1 MKASVRYY
9 LQYGHHIDI
18 ERRQAMDEG
27 KAISKQLEE
36 QYARMSELDLDD
48 PLREQLAAEYLDEM
62 GRLPLIEGYP
72 YTEPS
77 DLDGIRALRPERGRR
92 AGRQNAA
99 LEGIDIA
106 DRVYGAWLGRSAGC
120 LLGHPIEGWRRERI
134 AGLLRETDNLPVQYY
149 ISSDIDL
156 SIAAKYG
163 VVNEGGSYGN
173 RCVSWINNVEHM
185 VEDDDLNYTI
195 LAFAIVEKHGYEFSP
210 EDIAEAWLNL
220 LPALRTCTAERIA
233 YRNMLNLIG
242 PPASATYR
250 NAYREWIGAQIRADF
265 YGYIH
270 PGNPEKAAETA
281 WRDASVSHVKNGIYG
296 SMWVAAMLAA
306 AVVTDKMEDIV
317 MAGLGQIPAT
327 SRLAAEV
334 TEVLRWHGE
343 GVPFEAAAQRI
354 HSKYDEAHPYHWCHT
369 VPNAMVVAAALL
381 YGEGELESTIGKAVT
396 AGFDT
401 DCNGATAGSVIGMRN
416 GASRLPEKWIAP
428 LRDKIRSGV
437 DGFGIVPISK
447 LADRTVAIIRANEAY
462 RTL

>member
-1 MKASVRYY
+1 MKASVLYY

-27 KAISKQLEE
+27 RAISKQLEE
-36 QYARMSELDLDD
+36 RYARMSGLDPND
-48 PLREQLAAEYLDEM
+48 PLREQLAADYLDQM
-62 GRLPLIEGYP
+62 GSLPLIEGYP

-77 DLDGIRALRPERGRR
+77 DLDGIRALRPEYGQR
-92 AGRQNAA
+92 AERQNAA
-99 LEGIDIA
+99 SEVADIA

-134 AGLLRETDNLPVQYY
+134 AGLLRETDNHPIRYY

-195 LAFAIVEKHGYEFSP
+195 LGLAVAEKHGYEFSP
-210 EDIAEAWLNL
+210 DDVAEAWLNL

-233 YRNMLNLIG
+233 YRNLLNLIA
-242 PPASATYR
+242 PPASASYR

-270 PGNPEKAAETA
+270 PGNPEKAAEGA

-296 SMWVAAMLAA
+296 AMWVAAMLAA
-306 AVVTDKMEDIV
+306 AAVTEKMEEIV

-327 SRLAAEV
+327 SRLAGEL
-334 TEVLRWHGE
+334 TEVLQWHAD
-343 GVPFEAAAQRI
+343 GVSYEAAVERI
-354 HSKYDEAHPYHWCHT
+354 HGKYDEAHPYHWCHT
-369 VPNAMVVAAALL
+369 ISNAMVVAAALL
-381 YGEGELESTIGKAVT
+381 YGEGDLESTIGKAVM

-416 GASRLPEKWIAP
+416 GASRLPEKWVEP

-447 LADRTVAIIRANEAY
+447 LAERTMAIVGSNEAY
-462 RTL
+462 RSL